1 LERPWLK
8 LCFTVPALTDPAPR
22 GFRVRGWRPPEAGV
36 RPLLF
41 SSLMRSLY
49 SSAGDPAKGIEISTR
64 SIRCGCSYFLF
75 CGFHDVK
82 SRGAAG
88 QCPVRP

>member
-1 LERPWLK
+1 LVSTTTVVERPWLK

-22 GFRVRGWRPPEAGV
+22 GFRVRGWRPPGAED

-49 SSAGDPAKGIEISTR
+49 SAGRADP
-64 SIRCGCSYFLF
+64 
-75 CGFHDVK
+75 DPVN
-82 SRGAAG
+82 SRRDARDPEVPFAS
-88 QCPVRP
+88 